1 RGRVSGDAAGSGV
14 GGAAGRL
21 AGEVERALAETA
33 ALDRIPGRSV
43 SLVGLGAL
51 AAAIALSL
59 LPQLSGVGPAWSA
72 VMLAGGAAVAVDELR
87 AAGRPLAA
95 VRLPRLLAHPL
106 FPPAFAALVGVHAFH
121 LLRVEAVPLLWLC
134 AAVLLGWDQARKT
147 VLSPGGFGRY
157 LDFGRAR
164 RGYRA
169 NVLLGAGLCLASL
182 FLVWGETAGWLG
194 GGYDY
199 NYRYQ
204 GGGEYG
210 YQYDYNPAKYY
221 YPGFELSGRNQPL
234 ALLAEAALFALLAW
248 AAYRGAGDAGR
259 RADHLALGTA
269 GFLTLWGLANLEAR
283 PGVLLFALG
292 MAAVWSGLWRAA
304 RGVEEGPHD
313 AAHLWARIRPRSRRG

>member
-1 RGRVSGDAAGSGV
+1 MSADAGPGLR
-14 GGAAGRL
+14 GAAGRL
-21 AGEVERALAETA
+21 AGEVDRALTESA

-43 SLVGLGAL
+43 SLVGLGVL
-51 AAAIALSL
+51 ASAILLSL
-59 LPQLSGVGPAWSA
+59 LPGLSGVGPAWSA

-95 VRLPRLLAHPL
+95 VRLPRPLAHPL

-121 LLRVEAVPLLWLC
+121 LLRPAAVPLLWL
-134 AAVLLGWDQARKT
+134 AAALLLGWDQARKT
-147 VLSPGGFGRY
+147 VLSPDGFGRM
-157 LDFGRAR
+157 LDFRRAR

-204 GGGEYG
+204 GNGQYG
-210 YQYDYNPAKYY
+210 YQYDYNFAKYY
-221 YPGFELSGRNQPL
+221 YPGFELTGRNQPL

-248 AAYRGAGDAGR
+248 TAYRGSGGAGR
-259 RADHLALGTA
+259 RADRAALGLA
-269 GFLTLWGLANLEAR
+269 GFLTVWGLGNLEPQ

-292 MAAVWSGLWRAA
+292 MAALWSGLWRAA

-313 AAHLWARIRPRSRRG
+313 ASHLWARIRARRG